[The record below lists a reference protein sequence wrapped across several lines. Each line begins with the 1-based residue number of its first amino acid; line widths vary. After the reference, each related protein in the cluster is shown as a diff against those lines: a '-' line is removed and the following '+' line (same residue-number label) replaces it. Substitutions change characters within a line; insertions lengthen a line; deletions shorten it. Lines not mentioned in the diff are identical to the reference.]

1 MKLVFV
7 IHQYFPQCHS
17 GTEQYCRAVAR
28 EATRRGHQVTIL
40 SLDPWVWRD
49 DPPLWLRDEP
59 YEGLRTLRLRHWEGL
74 SANDVLL
81 DGDNPLLARK
91 VAEVLRDEAPDAVHV
106 FHLRRLGAGVLD
118 VAREHARRVIVSL
131 TDFWYLCPRF
141 TLQRRDGA
149 LCEGPPDNGFGCLS
163 CEFQDLAPR
172 FADPGARALLLGA
185 ARALPQTPHLRG
197 DAARAVAVLRRK
209 DELLARLARADAAI
223 APSRFLAT
231 MFERNGFPRET
242 LRTVPYGLEPGRV
255 ERRAVTRPRRPLR
268 VGFAGV
274 LSPWKA
280 PHVLVRAALR
290 VRGDLAVALHGRT
303 EEGMFQ
309 GYIDELRREAAAD
322 PRIRFP
328 GPFDHGQL
336 SDVMAE
342 LDLLVV
348 PSVWYENTPFVVLE
362 AFEAGVPVAVS
373 ALGGMTEV
381 VEPGINGFTF
391 PAGDVAALAAL
402 LQRLVDDPA
411 PLATLRPQPVSSIAG
426 NVDVFEPL
434 WRD

>member
-91 VAEVLRDEAPDAVHV
+91 VAEILRDETPDAVHV
-106 FHLRRLGAGVLD
+106 FHLRRLGAGLLD

-149 LCEGPPDNGFGCLS
+149 LCEGPPEGGLGCLS

-172 FADPGARALLLGA
+172 FEDPSARALLLGA
-185 ARALPQTPHLRG
+185 ARALPRSPHLRG
-197 DAARAVAVLRRK
+197 DTARAVAVLRRK

-223 APSRFLAT
+223 APSQFLAA
-231 MFERNGFPRET
+231 MFERNGFPGPK

-290 VRGDLAVALHGRT
+290 VRGELTVTLHGRT

-381 VEPGINGFTF
+381 VEPGVHGFTF

-411 PLATLRPQPVSSIAG
+411 ALATLRPRPVESIAG

-434 WRD
+434 WRG